1 MSLTWYLE
9 NAKYHWPIDIRTQA
23 LTSHDLCMRSCI
35 QVEVRKEE
43 GWCNITDLIYT
54 YALSILHDLSQ
65 VLVFSR
71 PLVCIPVFKVRT
83 RKWSAGVIPLTY
95 RHVPTL
101 YYAWPFSDSWPL
113 YAFLYSGLGRRGG
126 TAGVNIDPRSIS
138 RAQGYHQPAYH
149 LIFFSGSLS
158 FLNSLH
164 AIEVSLRREYGRF
177 KV

>member
-1 MSLTWYLE
+1 MISWECKIPLTCRHTYSSPNVSRPLY
-9 NAKYHWPIDIRTQA
+9 AFLYSGRGQ
-23 LTSHDLCMRSCI
+23 
-35 QVEVRKEE
+35 E
-43 GWCNITDLIYT
+43 GGRMVNITDLIYT

-65 VLVFSR
+65 VLGFSR

-113 YAFLYSGLGRRGG
+113 YAILYSGLGRRGG